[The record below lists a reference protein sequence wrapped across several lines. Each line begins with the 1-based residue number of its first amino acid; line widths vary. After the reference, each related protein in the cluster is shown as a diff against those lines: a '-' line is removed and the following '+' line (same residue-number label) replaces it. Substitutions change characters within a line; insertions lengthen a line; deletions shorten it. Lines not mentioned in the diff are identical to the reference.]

1 MKIKFHKSIASTIES
16 NNSLQLYSFHFFFFF
31 LRDRLLQCLTEC
43 IYYDEIA
50 TSFTRL
56 LHESRDYVATLKHY
70 KLNVPVEVDSSGV
83 MNFDQIAIL
92 AGKPILELCAISS
105 AGGSTGTTSG
115 VGGNGIGI
123 KLKPKLVESLEER
136 RRALEVGASTTAA
149 QQQSLNIMSMAAL
162 AGAATMLHCLP
173 EAPQPLNPIVKPLME
188 AIKREENE
196 ELQKLAAKHL
206 AHLVDLCVDRNPS
219 PNTKVRSRVV
229 FL

>member
-1 MKIKFHKSIASTIES
+1 M
-16 NNSLQLYSFHFFFFF
+16 
-31 LRDRLLQCLTEC
+31 QCLTEC

-83 MNFDQIAIL
+83 MTFDQIAIL

-105 AGGSTGTTSG
+105 AGGSNATSG

-136 RRALEVGASTTAA
+136 RRALEVGAATIAA

-219 PNTKVRSRVV
+219 PNTKVYSRI
-229 FL
+229 FFT